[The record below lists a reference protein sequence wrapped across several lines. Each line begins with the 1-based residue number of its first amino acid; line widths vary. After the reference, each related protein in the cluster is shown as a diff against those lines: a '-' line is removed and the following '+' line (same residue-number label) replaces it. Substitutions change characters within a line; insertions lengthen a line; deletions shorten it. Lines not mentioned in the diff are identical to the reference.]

1 MKQVLGLSQVRRAIF
16 SDQSARKCL
25 KTGAS
30 QEKTTFAWFAGEQG
44 MQLQAQSSGSF
55 HYCRFEKL
63 LELPA
68 LPEMVF
74 GDNKLTLRHCDGYGI
89 RFETLEALKLVNN
102 HCDLLKVADAEEW
115 AKTR

>member
-1 MKQVLGLSQVRRAIF
+1 VLIDILF
-16 SDQSARKCL
+16 N
-25 KTGAS
+25 
-30 QEKTTFAWFAGEQG
+30 
-44 MQLQAQSSGSF
+44 
-55 HYCRFEKL
+55 HRFEKF

-89 RFETLEALKLVNN
+89 TFETLEALKLVNN

-115 AKTR
+115 AKTRYK

>member
-1 MKQVLGLSQVRRAIF
+1 MRGLQVKGSMHVQAHF
-16 SDQSARKCL
+16 SVL
-25 KTGAS
+25 
-30 QEKTTFAWFAGEQG
+30 
-44 MQLQAQSSGSF
+44 F
-55 HYCRFEKL
+55 HHCRFEKF

-89 RFETLEALKLVNN
+89 TFETLDALKLVNN

-115 AKTR
+115 AKTRYIYVVTAVLACSVIVSQWCDSAQP